1 MDVTTLAPLALF
13 AATLAALGA
22 SATLGLKV
30 YTVPAIDRRVRI
42 HALRREVGQ
51 LAQAHADRPIE
62 ATVKRHNVHCPACG
76 RFARVT
82 SSGEWGVRTRCAVH
96 GIRLRAVKLIGERE
110 RPVVV
115 PMRATTYRPLIALEP
130 PTTTGPIPVML
141 EAIRPSARPLDWL
154 DIATLPVMRPV
165 RALKAA

>member
-22 SATLGLKV
+22 STTLGLKA
-30 YTVPAIDRRVRI
+30 YAAPAIGRRLRI

-51 LAQAHADRPIE
+51 LAQAYEPPVE
-62 ATVKRHNVHCPACG
+62 PKRRGGAHCPACG

-82 SSGEWGVRTRCAVH
+82 SAGEWGVRTRCAVH
-96 GIRLRAVKLIGERE
+96 GIRLRAVKLIGQRE

-115 PMRATTYRPLIALEP
+115 PMRATTYRPLVALEP